1 MISNSERKR
10 DRSSGL
16 AALNNDEFKILEVV
30 GGWRNVIET
39 VLPTLIF
46 VIGLVI
52 TKDFRAPALL
62 ALGVMVVLL
71 ALRLFAK
78 KSFKHLLLALITM
91 GASVYVAWKT
101 GESVNVFL
109 VSILKNSTYGSIVLV
124 SILVRWPLLGVML
137 GYLRGEKTAWRHGE
151 EWKLT
156 RVRYYQITII
166 WLCVFIARLSV
177 QLPLYFGGYAQWLGV
192 TKLALGMP
200 TDIVA
205 AYLCWLLLRTLPK
218 KNQVL
223 SNKELTTA

>member
-1 MISNSERKR
+1 MTSEREKT
-10 DRSSGL
+10 SGL
-16 AALNNDEFKILEVV
+16 AALNNEEFKILEVV

-46 VIGLVI
+46 VIGLVA
-52 TKDFRAPALL
+52 TGDFRIPTLL
-62 ALGVMVVLL
+62 ALATIVFLL
-71 ALRLFAK
+71 LLRLVAK
-78 KSFKHLLLALITM
+78 KSFKHLLLALLTT

-109 VSILKNSTYGSIVLV
+109 VSILKNSIYGSVVLV
-124 SILVRWPLLGVML
+124 SILLRWPLLGVML
-137 GYLRGEKTAWRHGE
+137 GYIRGEKTAWRNGD

-218 KNQVL
+218 KKSEI
-223 SNKELTTA
+223 SNK